1 MNDIEWALE
10 TARRISATLYGQH
23 ALTGDQ
29 ETADNLQALQKMA
42 VVGFELCKVMR
53 ITGAK

>member
-10 TARRISATLYGQH
+10 TIRRVSATLYRQH

-29 ETADNLQALQKMA
+29 ETADNLQALHKMA
-42 VVGFELCKVMR
+42 VVGLELCKVMR